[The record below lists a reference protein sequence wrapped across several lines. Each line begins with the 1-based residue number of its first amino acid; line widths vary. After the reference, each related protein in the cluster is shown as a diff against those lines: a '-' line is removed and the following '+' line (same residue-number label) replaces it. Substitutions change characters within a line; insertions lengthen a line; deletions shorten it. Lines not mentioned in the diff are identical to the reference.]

1 MVFVAAVAVVIA
13 AVTGFFI
20 SGRIVEGGG
29 QDYVAH
35 GGGAIDGYTVTNSLE
50 AVENAL
56 SKGVKYI
63 ELDLQ
68 LTSDG
73 RLVATHDWSTFRM
86 QTGADKVGDIPM
98 SFNEF
103 RRARIYERFT
113 PLTAEMIDSL
123 FAVHK
128 DAFLVTD
135 KTDDAELIV
144 ASFPAIRERIVVE
157 CFSPASYRRCSDAGL
172 KVMRSYHNFVPDGVN
187 VVGERGERYC
197 YLHLLPTR
205 FAVFPQKRI
214 SVSEADSMFNAD
226 SRIRFVY
233 VDFIERE
240 AL

>member
-1 MVFVAAVAVVIA
+1 MKLVLAAAVVVAIAAVAA
-13 AVTGFFI
+13 FFI
-20 SGRIVEGGG
+20 SGQLVKGGA

-68 LTSDG
+68 QTSDG
-73 RLVATHDWSTFRM
+73 KLVATHDWSTFRM
-86 QTGADKVGDIPM
+86 QTGADLVGDIPM
-98 SFNEF
+98 SFDEF
-103 RRARIYERFT
+103 RRALIYERFT
-113 PLTAEMIDSL
+113 PLTADMIDSL

-128 DAFLVTD
+128 DAFLVAD
-135 KTDDAELIV
+135 KMDDAELIV
-144 ASFPAIRERIVVE
+144 ASFPNIRERIVVE
-157 CFSPASYRRCSDAGL
+157 CFSTASYKRCSDAGL
-172 KVMRSYHNFVPDGVN
+172 KVMRSFHNFIPNGVN

-214 SVSEADSMFNAD
+214 SVADADSMFDAD
-226 SRIRFVY
+226 ARIRFVY
-233 VDFIERE
+233 VDFIE
-240 AL
+240 